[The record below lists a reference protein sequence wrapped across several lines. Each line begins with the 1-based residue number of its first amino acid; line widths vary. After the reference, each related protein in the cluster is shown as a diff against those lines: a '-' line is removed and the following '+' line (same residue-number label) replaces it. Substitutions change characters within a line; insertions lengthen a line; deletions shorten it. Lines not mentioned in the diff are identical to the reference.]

1 MRKDYEKLFTYLDS
15 PEPPRDLFEK
25 IISRLEKEQKLI
37 ILKRRL
43 AVFSLGFV
51 GSAMAFIPAL
61 KMVRASFVESEFMY
75 FFSLLFSDA
84 EIVATYWQNFTL
96 SLLERL
102 PVTNIIIFFAV
113 IFFFLGSLRLLMKE
127 IKNIPIFIHQLIH
140 L

>member
-15 PEPPRDLFEK
+15 PEPSADLFEK
-25 IISRLEKEQKLI
+25 VISRLGKERKLI

-43 AVFSLGFV
+43 AIFSLGFA

-61 KMVRASFVESEFMY
+61 KMVRASFAESEFMY

-84 EIVATYWQNFTL
+84 KIVATYWQNFTL

-102 PVTNIIIFFAV
+102 PVVNIIIFFTV
-113 IFFFLGSLRLLMKE
+113 IFFFLGSLKLLAKE
-127 IKNIPIFIHQLIH
+127 IKNISVFTHQLTH
-140 L
+140 A